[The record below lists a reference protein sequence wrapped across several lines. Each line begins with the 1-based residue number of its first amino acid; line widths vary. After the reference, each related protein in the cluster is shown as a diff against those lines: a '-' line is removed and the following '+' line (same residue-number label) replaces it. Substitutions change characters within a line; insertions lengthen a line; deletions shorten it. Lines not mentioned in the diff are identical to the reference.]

1 MTVDERR
8 HGRWLTILLA
18 TALGFGCAQVPEGDQ
33 PAWDV
38 PRFKLYAGGEEKDD
52 EEITA
57 SEQRMRDQ
65 GRNFHKTVWQG
76 VLIGAAGGTVW
87 AILRGDDLEDT
98 LKKAAIGGVAGG
110 LAGAY
115 IASKQR
121 EYATRE
127 DQLDAMITDVRQT
140 NEETEAFIASVR
152 EVLAEDKR
160 RLAALNADYRRGE
173 ATEED
178 LARQQKR
185 VDANRQVVV
194 DAISGGR
201 EKLAMFEGARDTYAG
216 ENPDVDATRLSS
228 EIASLKN
235 HLHNLDALAA
245 DFEAA

>member
-1 MTVDERR
+1 
-8 HGRWLTILLA
+8 
-18 TALGFGCAQVPEGDQ
+18 
-33 PAWDV
+33 
-38 PRFKLYAGGEEKDD
+38 
-52 EEITA
+52 
-57 SEQRMRDQ
+57 
-65 GRNFHKTVWQG
+65 
-76 VLIGAAGGTVW
+76 
-87 AILRGDDLEDT
+87 
-98 LKKAAIGGVAGG
+98 
-110 LAGAY
+110 
-115 IASKQR
+115 
-121 EYATRE
+121 
-127 DQLDAMITDVRQT
+127 MITDVRQT